1 MKNTFF
7 QKIISFF
14 ENMEC
19 FVKCVSDD
27 TEVEIE
33 KIIEYEIETKND
45 RFILKKNDEVFHLI
59 GIESIKI

>member
-1 MKNTFF
+1 
-7 QKIISFF
+7 
-14 ENMEC
+14 MEC

-33 KIIEYEIETKND
+33 KIIEYKIETKND